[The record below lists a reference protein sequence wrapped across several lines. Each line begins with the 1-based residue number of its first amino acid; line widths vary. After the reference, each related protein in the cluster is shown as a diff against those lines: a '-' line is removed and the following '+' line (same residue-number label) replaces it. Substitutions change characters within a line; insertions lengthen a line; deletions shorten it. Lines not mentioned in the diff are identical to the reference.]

1 MAGSPPPIPLLWY
14 GFVPSLAL
22 ISQLIFMGV
31 TQGLYPLQPVKSPAR
46 PAGAFVNHEG
56 IYLSFA
62 TSAHPSPLFRAGH
75 PGRSS

>member
-1 MAGSPPPIPLLWY
+1 MAGSLPRIPLLWY
-14 GFVPSLAL
+14 GFVPNLAL

-31 TQGLYPLQPVKSPAR
+31 TQGLNPLKPVKSPAR
-46 PAGAFVNHEG
+46 QGGAFVNQEG